1 MDGAVIMDETDQQPL
16 VSRAWDDR
24 ATEIIAEARKMPLG
38 SERSDALIEAGRLR
52 VAAEME
58 RRLSKK

>member
-1 MDGAVIMDETDQQPL
+1 MDETDQRPPI
-16 VSRAWDDR
+16 SRAWDDR

-58 RRLSKK
+58 RQLSKK